1 MREALWIAVAGALGA
16 LSRYGV
22 STLVNRHFG
31 DRLAW
36 GTLTVNVVGS
46 LLLGMLMHIGL
57 ASNVMPKPLRMAV
70 TVGFLGA
77 FTTFSTFSYET
88 FRYVESGAWGTA
100 LINVLANL
108 IPGLLAAWLGLAL
121 GRMIVGG

>member
-1 MREALWIAVAGALGA
+1 MREVVWIAVAGALGA

-22 STLVNRHFG
+22 STLANRWLG

-36 GTLTVNVVGS
+36 GTLTVNILGS
-46 LLLGMLMHIGL
+46 LLLGMLMHIGMSSDL
-57 ASNVMPKPLRMAV
+57 VPKPMRMAL

-88 FRYVESGAWGTA
+88 FRYLQNGAFGTA
-100 LINVLANL
+100 LINVVANVV
-108 IPGLLAAWLGLAL
+108 PGLLAAWLGLVI
-121 GRMIVGG
+121 GRAIVGA